1 MSGRPREFDREE
13 ALEKAMQLFWSKG
26 YEATGMAAL
35 CDHMGL
41 GRQSVY
47 NCFGDK
53 ESLFAE
59 SLEHYDHTRLQPII
73 DQLQAPGS
81 GLANV
86 NAVLDAWSDA
96 AMRQSKGCLMANSIA
111 EIGMRE
117 PRLTKTLGRMLG
129 RVENAFYQALRR
141 AIEDGEMAANRDPRA
156 LARLFTTVGQGGSMV
171 SKIDPSGAVAH
182 DTIESVRM
190 LLALN

>member
-1 MSGRPREFDREE
+1 
-13 ALEKAMQLFWSKG
+13 MQLFWSQG
-26 YEATGMAAL
+26 YEATGMTAL
-35 CDHMGL
+35 CAEMGL

-59 SLEHYDHTRLQPII
+59 ALEHYERIQLQPII
-73 DQLQAPGS
+73 SQLQAPGS

-86 NAVLDAWSDA
+86 NAVLEAWSDA

-117 PRLTKTLGRMLG
+117 PRLTKTLGRMLA
-129 RVENAFYQALRR
+129 RVEDAFCEALQR
-141 AIEDGEMAANRDPRA
+141 AMNDGEIASDRDPRA
-156 LARLFTTVGQGGSMV
+156 LARLLTTVGQGGAMV
-171 SKIDPSGAVAH
+171 SKIDPSGAVTR
-182 DTIESVRM
+182 DTIETVRL
-190 LLALN
+190 LLAPN